1 MTELELSAKNQG
13 FQSNR
18 LIQRRIVKN
27 LKSMRRLQREIQRG
41 DLNEEGKR
49 NNCFTRV

>member
-27 LKSMRRLQREIQRG
+27 MNTIRRLKREIQRG
-41 DLNEEGKR
+41 DLNEGAKEM
-49 NNCFTRV
+49 TL